1 MRERERGEGRAGF
14 LVALVLVGVGI
25 FVLSRI
31 VPVRI
36 DGYQFRELL
45 RDEARHAAVNGPS
58 SDGATRTRIMD
69 AAESMHIPLDNKD
82 LRIERS
88 QVRIVITANY
98 EKPIDLKVGTYV
110 YRFRGKEEA
119 PLF

>member
-1 MRERERGEGRAGF
+1 MRERERGSGRGGF
-14 LVALVLVGVGI
+14 LAALALVGAGI
-25 FVLSRI
+25 FILSRI

-45 RDEARHAAVNGPS
+45 RDEVRHAAVNGPT

-69 AAESMHIPLDNKD
+69 AAVAMRIPIDNKD

-88 QVRIVITANY
+88 QVRVVISASY
-98 EKPIDLKVGTYV
+98 EKPIDLKLGTYV
-110 YRFRGKEEA
+110 YRFRAKEEA